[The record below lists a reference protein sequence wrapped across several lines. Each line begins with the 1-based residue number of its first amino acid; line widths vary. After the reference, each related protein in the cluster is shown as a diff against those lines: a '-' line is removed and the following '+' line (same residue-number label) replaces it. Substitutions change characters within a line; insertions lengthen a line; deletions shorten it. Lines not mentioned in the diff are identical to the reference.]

1 MGPEFQPKMLV
12 KDLSGE
18 QIVRLH
24 QLFRQAKFD
33 DPSGQVIFATWISI
47 DCEMHDN
54 PVNFKVSVG
63 K

>member
-12 KDLSGE
+12 KSLSDE

-33 DPSGQVIFATWISI
+33 DPSGQVILGLVGLPIL
-47 DCEMHDN
+47 N
-54 PVNFKVSVG
+54 SVCSR
-63 K
+63 KFR

>member
-12 KDLSGE
+12 KTLAGE

-33 DPSGQVIFATWISI
+33 DPSGQVMVVT
-47 DCEMHDN
+47 CETN
-54 PVNFKVSVG
+54 KL
-63 K
+63 

>member
-12 KDLSGE
+12 KSLTGE

-33 DPSGQVIFATWISI
+33 DPSGQVMVAI
-47 DCEMHDN
+47 CEN
-54 PVNFKVSVG
+54 KI
-63 K
+63 